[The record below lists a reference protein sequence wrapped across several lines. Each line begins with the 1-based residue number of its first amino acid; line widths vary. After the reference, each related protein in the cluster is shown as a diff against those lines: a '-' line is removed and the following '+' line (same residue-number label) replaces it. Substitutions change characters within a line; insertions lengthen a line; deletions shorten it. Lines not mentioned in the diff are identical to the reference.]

1 MSSWLGG
8 LGAGFGQSLV
18 GQVGGSLS
26 TLTGQISS
34 FTKDMLLEGTEEVGG
49 GEWRHMF
56 PSCGKNKE
64 EILDQND
71 RLKKFCNDLE
81 EKNEVAEL
89 QIKQKSIDYR
99 NQLQQKEVNNGSI

>member
-26 TLTGQISS
+26 TLSGHISS

-49 GEWRHMF
+49 KKRRRWGGELGSSGKDPSWPASGRLEF
-56 PSCGKNKE
+56 PDWGRGFSSN
-64 EILDQND
+64 IL
-71 RLKKFCNDLE
+71 
-81 EKNEVAEL
+81 
-89 QIKQKSIDYR
+89 
-99 NQLQQKEVNNGSI
+99 